1 MTHPRRGE
9 VWWVSFDPAIGGEI
23 QKTRPAIIISNN
35 AANSVLNRV
44 IVIPI
49 TSKADRVYPGEALVE
64 INGQQS
70 KAMSD
75 QITTASKIRL
85 RNKLG
90 ALSNADLNLVE
101 DAMLFQLGMRRRQ
114 PPRGRHRMPACFS
127 ATNRCRSSRSSRSM
141 PPDIYRWPRLR

>member
-49 TSKADRVYPGEALVE
+49 SSKADRVYPGEALVE

-101 DAMLFQLGMRRRQ
+101 DAMLFQLGMRR
-114 PPRGRHRMPACFS
+114 
-127 ATNRCRSSRSSRSM
+127 
-141 PPDIYRWPRLR
+141 